1 MENVKLALEINRMI
15 HNECKDVPHD
25 IGARIME
32 LIEKDYDVKLILP
45 AVDITFKEKQ
55 TQKFEDFLNKNFIEV
70 DGFYQSLK
78 TGYLWPIE
86 SVLDFYAKAPKVK
99 P

>member
-32 LIEKDYDVKLILP
+32 LIEKDATKNKSGGELLK
-45 AVDITFKEKQ
+45 AKQ
-55 TQKFEDFLNKNFIEV
+55 N
-70 DGFYQSLK
+70 Y
-78 TGYLWPIE
+78 
-86 SVLDFYAKAPKVK
+86 
-99 P
+99 